1 LYPSAAWGII
11 SNVTTPSLTDR
22 LPTGPVDDDALLDIF
37 LEWVIDQ
44 GIEPYPAQEEAIL
57 EVMADQHV
65 ILNTPTGS
73 GKSLVALSVH
83 FRAFARS
90 RRSYYTSPIKALVA
104 EKFFDLCRVFG
115 AENVGMLTGD
125 ASINPK
131 ASIICCTAE
140 ILAAMALTEGDAAG
154 VHYAVMDEFHYFG
167 DPDRGMAWQIPL
179 LVLPRTVFLLM
190 SATLGDVTQIRSRLA
205 ALTDR
210 PVALVQSS
218 TRPVPLE
225 FEYREEGLQDTVAEL
240 VEGGR
245 APVYVVSFSH
255 REVAELAQDLMSVNF
270 CTKPE
275 KRAIADAL
283 VGARFNSPYGK
294 TIQRHLRHGIGVH
307 FAGLLPR
314 YRLLVERLAREGL
327 LKVICGTD
335 TLGVGINIPLRTVL
349 FTKLCK
355 YDGKKTRV
363 LSVRDFKQI
372 AGRAGRKGYDDRG
385 WVVCLAPAHVVENK
399 RAAAKAMGDKRKLR
413 KVVKKKPPEWGY
425 AHWDAEVFRRL
436 TEGES
441 EALTPRFRMSYG
453 LVVNLLQRTGGPL
466 GGRTGYGALMTLIE
480 RSHTSDAVKERL
492 RVDAERLFTELKSAG
507 IVEVSPTPDG
517 QGEVV
522 QMAGDLQKDFSLY
535 HTLSLFLVYAV
546 GHLSPQEPDY
556 ALKLVTLVESVLDDP
571 RVVLMKQQDRHRG
584 EAVAAL
590 KAERVPYEERVE
602 IVEKIT
608 WPMPDADRLYDILDR
623 YAEQRPWIYP
633 ELLHPKSIFRDMFEQ
648 YASFGEYVRHYGL
661 ERAEGVLLRHLH
673 QVYKTFVQT
682 VPEAVKDD
690 AVMDMIEYLRAVIQ
704 RADNSLLT
712 AWKTLSGEAPPVPVE
727 LPEIQRSLA
736 MDPKRLR
743 ARVRAEIHGFVQSLS
758 RGDFA
763 EAQLFLRV
771 PEDEEDRW
779 TEARLIAA
787 LDPFFEEYE
796 RLVFDHGA
804 RNAALTRMT
813 NLGGGKWTV
822 TQVLC
827 DPAGDNLWFVE
838 GTIVLGAEPEPEG
851 PLILLERISS

>member
-1 LYPSAAWGII
+1 M
-11 SNVTTPSLTDR
+11 NTPSLTDR
-22 LPTGPVDDDALLDIF
+22 LPTGVVDDDTLLDIF
-37 LEWVIDQ
+37 LEWVLDQ

-73 GKSLVALSVH
+73 GKSLVALSMH

-90 RRSYYTSPIKALVA
+90 RRSFYTSPIKALVA

-115 AENVGMLTGD
+115 AEHVGMLTGD
-125 ASINPK
+125 ASINPR
-131 ASIICCTAE
+131 APIVCCTAE
-140 ILAAMALTEGDAAG
+140 ILAAMALTEGEAAG
-154 VHYAVMDEFHYFG
+154 VHYAIVDEFHYFG
-167 DPDRGMAWQIPL
+167 DRERGMAWQVPL

-190 SATLGDVTQIRSRLA
+190 SATLGDMSQIRTRLA
-205 ALTDR
+205 ALSQR
-210 PVALVQSS
+210 PVALVQST

-225 FEYREEGLQDTVAEL
+225 FDYREESLQETVAEL
-240 VEGGR
+240 VEGDR

-255 REVAELAQDLMSVNF
+255 REVAELAQSLMSVNF
-270 CTKPE
+270 CSKIE

-283 VGARFNSPYGK
+283 VGARFDSPYGK

-363 LSVRDFKQI
+363 LTVRDFKQI

-385 WVVCLAPAHVVENK
+385 WVVCLAPAHVVDNK
-399 RAAAKAMGDKRKLR
+399 RAAAKTMGDKRKLR
-413 KVVKKKPPEWGY
+413 KLVKKKPPEWGY

-441 EALTPRFRMSYG
+441 EALTPRFRMDYG
-453 LVVNLLQRTGGPL
+453 LMVNVLQRTGGDL
-466 GGRTGYGALMTLIE
+466 GGRVGYGALVTLIE
-480 RSHTSDAVKERL
+480 RSHTSVAVKRRL
-492 RVDAERLFTELKSAG
+492 RREAKRIFIELRNAG
-507 IVEVSPTPDG
+507 IVEVVPQRGRKGAT
-517 QGEVV
+517 V
-522 QMAGDLQKDFSLY
+522 QLAADLQQDFSLY

-546 GHLSPQEPDY
+546 GQLSPQDPDY
-556 ALKLVTLVESVLDDP
+556 ALQLVTLVESVLEDP
-571 RVVLMKQQDRHRG
+571 RVVLSKQQDRLRG

-608 WPMPDADRLYDILDR
+608 WPMPDAERLYDILDR
-623 YAEQRPWIYP
+623 YAEQRPWIRP
-633 ELLHPKSIFRDMFEQ
+633 EFLRPKSIFRDMFEK
-648 YASFGEYVRHYGL
+648 YASFGEYVREYGL

-673 QVYKTFVQT
+673 QVYKTFTQT

-690 AVMDMIEYLRAVIQ
+690 AVLDIIGYLRATIQ
-704 RADNSLLT
+704 RADNSLLA
-712 AWKTLSGEAPPVPVE
+712 AWKSLSGEAPPAPVE
-727 LPEIQRSLA
+727 LPEIKRSLA
-736 MDPKRLR
+736 NDPKRLR
-743 ARVRAEIHGFVQSLS
+743 ARVRAEVHAFVQALS
-758 RGDFA
+758 RGTYA
-763 EAQLFLRV
+763 EALISLRT
-771 PEDEEDRW
+771 PEDAEDAW
-779 TEARLIAA
+779 TEERLEAA
-787 LDPFFEEYE
+787 LAPFLVEYE

-804 RNAALTRMT
+804 RNASLTR
-813 NLGGGKWTV
+813 LVDEGAGKWRV
-822 TQVLC
+822 VQVLC
-827 DPAGDNLWFVE
+827 DPEGDNLWFVE
-838 GTIVLGAEPEPEG
+838 GHIALGSEPDPHG
-851 PLILLERISS
+851 PLVALERISS

>member
-1 LYPSAAWGII
+1 MYPSAAWGII
-11 SNVTTPSLTDR
+11 PNVSTPSLIDR
-22 LPTGPVDDDALLDIF
+22 LPSGPVGDDDLLDIF
-37 LEWVIDQ
+37 LEWVSDQ
-44 GIEPYPAQEEAIL
+44 GISPYPAQEEAIL

-125 ASINPK
+125 ASINPR
-131 ASIICCTAE
+131 ASIVCCTAE
-140 ILAAMALTEGDAAG
+140 ILAAMAVTEGESAG
-154 VHYAVMDEFHYFG
+154 VHYAVLDEFHYFG
-167 DPDRGMAWQIPL
+167 DADRGMAWQLPL
-179 LVLPRTVFLLM
+179 LALPKTVFLLM
-190 SATLGDVTQIRSRLA
+190 SATLGDVSQIRQRLGD
-205 ALTDR
+205 LTNR
-210 PVALVQSS
+210 PVALVQST

-270 CTKPE
+270 CTKAE

-314 YRLLVERLAREGL
+314 YRLLVERLARDGL

-355 YDGKKTRV
+355 FDGKKTRI

-399 RAAAKAMGDKRKLR
+399 RAAAKTMGDKRKLR
-413 KVVKKKPPEWGY
+413 KLVKKKPPEWGY
-425 AHWDAEVFRRL
+425 AHWDAETFRRL
-436 TEGES
+436 SEGES
-441 EALTPRFRMSYG
+441 EALTPRFRVNYG
-453 LVVNLLQRTGGPL
+453 LLVNVLQRTGGPL
-466 GGRTGYGALMTLIE
+466 GGEVGFGALLALIE
-480 RSHTSDAVKERL
+480 RSYASDAVKARL
-492 RVDAERLFTELKSAG
+492 RADAERLFEELRNAG
-507 IVEVSPTPDG
+507 IVEVAPAQGDRDG
-517 QGEVV
+517 HVHLAE
-522 QMAGDLQKDFSLY
+522 DLQKDFSLH

-546 GHLSPQEPDY
+546 GHLSPQDPDY
-556 ALKLVTLVESVLDDP
+556 ALKLVTLVESVLEDP
-571 RVVLMKQQDRHRG
+571 RVVLAKQQDRLRG
-584 EAVAAL
+584 ETVAAL

-608 WPMPDADRLYDILDR
+608 WPMPDAEAMYDILDR
-623 YAEQRPWIYP
+623 YAENRPWIYP
-633 ELLHPKSIFRDMFEQ
+633 ELLHPKSIFRDMFEK

-673 QVYKTFVQT
+673 QVYKTFRQT

-690 AVMDMIEYLRAVIQ
+690 TVLDLVEYLRATIQ

-712 AWKTLSGEAPPVPVE
+712 AWKSLSGEAPPVPVE
-727 LPEIQRSLA
+727 VPEIQRTLA
-736 MDPKRLR
+736 QDPKRLR

-758 RGDFA
+758 RGA
-763 EAQLFLRV
+763 YGEAVLCLRP
-771 PEDEEDRW
+771 PEDEEDAW
-779 TEARLIAA
+779 TEDRLVAA
-787 LDPFFEEYE
+787 MAPFFEEYP
-796 RLVFDHGA
+796 RLVFDHAA
-804 RNAALTRMT
+804 RNATLTR
-813 NLGGGKWTV
+813 LVGEGPGKWRV

-827 DPAGDNLWFVE
+827 DPERENLWFAE
-838 GTIVLGAEPEPEG
+838 GTITLGAEVDPEG
-851 PLILLERISS
+851 PLIQLERITS